1 MKLTCSAPN
10 EAMKASLAAVK
21 EQYGSIELYVQN
33 ECGLSVDE
41 CNKLRQLMVVSIP
54 FEQKQFYRGQM
65 TTSS

>member
-1 MKLTCSAPN
+1 MKICL
-10 EAMKASLAAVK
+10 ASLK

-41 CNKLRQLMVVSIP
+41 CNKLRQVMVVPIP
-54 FEQKQFYRGQM
+54 FEQKQFYRGQV